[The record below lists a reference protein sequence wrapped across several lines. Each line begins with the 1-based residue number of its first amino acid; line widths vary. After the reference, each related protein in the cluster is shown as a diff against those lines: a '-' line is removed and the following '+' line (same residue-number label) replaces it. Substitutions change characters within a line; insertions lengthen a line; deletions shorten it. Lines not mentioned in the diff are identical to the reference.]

1 MSARVLA
8 FVVACA
14 CVSASVEN
22 LAAAPRSYDV
32 DQAVAL
38 ALTQNPE
45 IASARTKV
53 QAARGGVVEAR
64 SGFLPS
70 LVSSG
75 LVRQREHQTDSRL
88 RDEDYN
94 ASVRVVQNLYTGGAT
109 SSRLAI
115 ARLNVEKEELELQA
129 LMNRVAMDV
138 RLAFSELLLYRAKI
152 R

>member
-8 FVVACA
+8 FVVSFV
-14 CVSASVEN
+14 CVSAGAEN
-22 LAAAPRSYDV
+22 VATAPRSYDV
-32 DQAVAL
+32 DQTVAL
-38 ALTQNPE
+38 SQAQNPE
-45 IASARTKV
+45 IAIARKKV

-75 LVRQREHQTDSRL
+75 LLRQREHQTDSRL

-109 SSRLAI
+109 RSAGPHESCRDGCAGRL
-115 ARLNVEKEELELQA
+115 
-129 LMNRVAMDV
+129 
-138 RLAFSELLLYRAKI
+138 
-152 R
+152 